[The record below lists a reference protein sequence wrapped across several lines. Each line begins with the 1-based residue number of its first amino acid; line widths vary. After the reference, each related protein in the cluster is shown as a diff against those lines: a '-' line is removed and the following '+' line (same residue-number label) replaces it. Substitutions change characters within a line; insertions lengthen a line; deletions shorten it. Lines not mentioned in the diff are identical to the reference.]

1 MKKSK
6 HQIFISYSGHDE
18 FEAGLLQFALENSLG
33 SNRVSAWTFQRDQK
47 RSEKE
52 IANSL
57 KNKVKV
63 SVATIFL
70 VSPTTLSSG
79 ATQWMEL
86 AYSDAFNVETYVL
99 LHHLSYSDLKSR
111 ESGVPPL
118 LLSSQCN
125 AATEWKQIVSDI
137 DQLIKKEE
145 TDG

>member
-1 MKKSK
+1 MKKPTY
-6 HQIFISYSGHDE
+6 QIFISYSGHDK
-18 FEAGLLQFALENSLG
+18 FEAELLQFVVEKSLG

-57 KNKVKV
+57 KTKVKE

-70 VSPTTLSSG
+70 VSPSTIESG

-86 AYSDAFNVETYVL
+86 AYLDAFDVETFIL
-99 LHHLSYSDLKSR
+99 LHHISYNELKSK
-111 ESGVPPL
+111 EGGVPPL

-125 AATEWKQIVSDI
+125 DATDWKSVISEI
-137 DQLIKKEE
+137 DQLIKVE
-145 TDG
+145 GN

>member
-1 MKKSK
+1 MTKSK

-33 SNRVSAWTFQRDQK
+33 SDRVSAWTFQRDQK

-57 KNKVKV
+57 KNKVKE
-63 SVATIFL
+63 SIATIFL
-70 VSPTTLSSG
+70 VSPTTLKSG

-86 AYSDAFNVETYVL
+86 AYSDAFDVETYVL
-99 LHHLSYSDLKSR
+99 LHHLTYNDLKNR

-125 AATEWKQIVSDI
+125 AATEWKTIVTEI
-137 DQLIKKEE
+137 DQLIKA
-145 TDG
+145 GGN